1 MLAWMRRIRLVAKAN
16 AAKALERERRTPT
29 YPPQPI
35 MLEANADPCQPLE
48 RTRRITRAVLPERT
62 FGWFDRRCRDRNG
75 RMPDF
80 RIERALG
87 GLVAG
92 IDESGRGPWAGPVFA
107 AAVILDAKRLPQIL
121 RYGLN
126 DSKKLTAA
134 RRLTLFEALG
144 PYASIGIGQ
153 AAVEE
158 IDTINILQATMAAM
172 GRALENLGVCPDHAI
187 VDGNYPPRLPC
198 PVKCVVRGDSLSLS
212 VAAASIVA
220 KVTRDRMMTGLAAA
234 FPGYGWDHN
243 FGYGTAEHQ
252 AALNVL
258 GATCHHRR
266 SFAPVLKVL
275 QMQGGVAP
283 TVAID
288 KIPVRQ

>member
-1 MLAWMRRIRLVAKAN
+1 MFEPDALPAAIFDGIAN
-16 AAKALERERRTPT
+16 
-29 YPPQPI
+29 
-35 MLEANADPCQPLE
+35 
-48 RTRRITRAVLPERT
+48 
-62 FGWFDRRCRDRNG
+62 RCRDRND

-80 RIERALG
+80 RIERSLG

-107 AAVILDAKRLPQIL
+107 AAVILDAKRLPRML

-126 DSKKLTAA
+126 DSKILTAA
-134 RRLTLFEALG
+134 RRRELFDALK
-144 PYASIGIGQ
+144 PHASVGVGQ

-158 IDTINILQATMAAM
+158 IDAINILQATMLAM
-172 GRALENLGVCPDHAI
+172 GRALESLGFCPDHAI

-220 KVTRDRMMTGLAAA
+220 KVTRDRMMTNLADA

-252 AALNVL
+252 AALEAI
-258 GATCHHRR
+258 GATRHHRR

-275 QMQGGVAP
+275 QMHGQAAP
-283 TVAID
+283 HIAVTKKSVP
-288 KIPVRQ
+288 PVTW